1 MVAQA
6 LLIAAFKKAKEKEPR
21 GGRRPPLSICTPTP
35 ELLGLDDLGVPFL
48 QAPRSS
54 LLCGNLFLVLYLDS
68 SPAHIRQT

>member
-48 QAPRSS
+48 QASS
-54 LLCGNLFLVLYLDS
+54 FSEHCPDLGPFSL
-68 SPAHIRQT
+68 